1 MLTLVVRFSIRHPGV
16 VVTLA
21 AALIAAGLWRLSAGA
36 FDIFPEFAPRQ
47 VIIQTEAPGL
57 TSEQVEL
64 GVTRPLEE
72 VLRGLPQL
80 VGTFSESIG
89 GLSIVTLTFED
100 GTRDEVNRAG
110 VAARLAVA
118 TGQLHRAADTPAIVP
133 LSSSAATVMTL
144 GFTAERDPERLRST
158 VERVVLPR
166 LLEVPGVADV
176 NVFGGDVE
184 ALQIRPDPDRLRRV
198 GVTVAELIDA
208 VHSAGYRGSGRV
220 DTPNQTL
227 ALVVGDE
234 ALSVTALES
243 LRVTRADGVRIPLS
257 DVADIGFDASHPISM
272 ATVGGEPAVLLMVIG
287 QFRSSTVAVTRD
299 LDRALDDLAPALA
312 SVGVFVH
319 RDLFRP
325 ALYVERS
332 VGNISSHLAIGG
344 GLVVLVLLVFLF
356 DVRAAV
362 ITASAI
368 PVSLIAA
375 ALGMLETGTTF
386 NIMVI
391 GDLAIALGEV
401 VDDAINDT
409 ENILRRIR
417 QAAAR
422 GSAVNADEVV
432 FNASMEVRSS
442 AVHASAIV
450 MLVFVPLLTVS
461 GVAGRMFAP
470 LGLAYI
476 FAIFAS
482 LVVAL
487 TLTPALCRMLLA
499 SRAAYRTPPLVRWLT
514 PVYRGTLR
522 LLGRAPGLTIIVALG
537 GSLLGV
543 AFLSGLGSAFLP
555 ALREGHYMIHTSG
568 LPGTSLEET
577 IRAGTRLTRQ
587 VMQVEGVRSMSQWAG
602 RAERGADTYG
612 SHYAEYEVELEPLSG
627 PEQQAVFDE
636 IRGIL
641 DRTPGLASELN
652 TFLIERVDET
662 VSGYAAPLV
671 VRIFGPNLEELD
683 AAGARVARLLA
694 KVPGLAQVRVR
705 AALGRPQA
713 EVRLDWERLGQAG
726 IEPMQVVEA
735 VEAVYGGLELGT
747 VFRDGSPIP
756 VMLVF
761 DASDRADP
769 FAPGDLLLR
778 RADGRLAS
786 LSEFAEIHMGRGRYT
801 ILRDGGRRLQ
811 VVTAHLTDTDME
823 AVVRR
828 VETALARSEVLPR
841 GVYFDLAGTAL
852 EQRRS
857 RAELVFAALLAG
869 VGIMVLARMALGRGR
884 ALLLVLA
891 NLPFALVGGVVAA
904 YYTGGVVSLGSL
916 VGFVTLFG
924 ITLRNSIMLVAHY
937 RQLVVVEGAPWTPD
951 TVVRGAAERL
961 PSILMTALV
970 TALAMLPIAFDA
982 DAPGHEIM
990 GPMAAII
997 IGGLASSTLLNLLV
1011 LPLMMQMF
1019 GNFEAERRAEAGALS
1034 EARGLGV
1041 QGRSSGPSS

>member
-1 MLTLVVRFSIRHPGV
+1 MLALIVRFSIRHPGI

-21 AALIAAGLWRLSAGA
+21 AALVAAGLWRLSEGA

-47 VIIQTEAPGL
+47 VIVQTEAPGL
-57 TSEQVEL
+57 TAEQVET

-72 VLRGLPQL
+72 VLRGLPRL
-80 VGTFSESIG
+80 IGTFSESIS
-89 GLSIVTLTFED
+89 GLSIVNLTFED
-100 GTRDEVNRAG
+100 GTRDEINRAA

-118 TGQLHRAADTPAIVP
+118 AGQLHRSAATPTIVP
-133 LSSSAATVMTL
+133 LSSSAATVMTV

-158 VERVVLPR
+158 IERVVLPH

-176 NVFGGDVE
+176 NVFGGDFE
-184 ALQIRPDPDRLRRV
+184 ALQVRPDPERLAHAE
-198 GVTVAELIDA
+198 VTIGDLTRA
-208 VHSAGYRGSGRV
+208 VRTAGYRSTGRI

-227 ALVVGDE
+227 AVVVGEGGLSE
-234 ALSVTALES
+234 AALRA
-243 LRVTRADGVRIPLS
+243 LHVTRGDGIRIPLTN
-257 DVADIGFDASHPISM
+257 VADIGFGAAHPISM

-287 QFRSSTVAVTRD
+287 QFRSSTVAVTRG
-299 LDRALDDLAPALA
+299 LDQALDNLTPALA
-312 SVGVFVH
+312 AVGVFVH

-325 ALYVERS
+325 AHYVERS
-332 VGNISSHLAIGG
+332 VGSISAHLAIGA
-344 GLVVLVLLVFLF
+344 GLVVLVLLAFLF
-356 DVRAAV
+356 DVRAAI

-391 GDLAIALGEV
+391 GGLAIALGEV
-401 VDDAINDT
+401 VDDAIIDT
-409 ENILRRIR
+409 ENILRRLR
-417 QAAAR
+417 QR
-422 GSAVNADEVV
+422 LSLPSPPRLDDVV
-432 FNASMEVRSS
+432 FDASMEVRGSM
-442 AVHASAIV
+442 VHASAIV
-450 MLVFVPLLTVS
+450 MLVFVPLFAVS

-476 FAIFAS
+476 LAIFAS

-487 TLTPALCRMLLA
+487 TLTPALCRTLLA
-499 SRAAYRTPPLVRWLT
+499 TRGVYRSPPLIRLLAPAYGWV
-514 PVYRGTLR
+514 LR
-522 LLGRAPGLTIIVALG
+522 LLGRVPGTTIVVALG
-537 GSLLGV
+537 GSLFGV
-543 AFLSGLGSAFLP
+543 ALLPSLGSSFLP
-555 ALREGHYMIHTSG
+555 ELREGHYMIHTSG

-587 VMQVEGVRSMSQWAG
+587 VLQVEGVRSMSQWAG

-627 PEQQAVFDE
+627 AEQQAVFDQ
-636 IRGIL
+636 IREIL

-671 VRIFGPNLEELD
+671 IRVFGPDLAVLD
-683 AAGARVARLLA
+683 AAAAGVADLLED
-694 KVPGLAQVRVR
+694 VPGLGQVRVR

-713 EVRLDWERLGQAG
+713 EVHMDWQRLGQAG
-726 IEPMQVVEA
+726 IAPADVVEA
-735 VEAVYGGLELGT
+735 VEATYGGLELGT
-747 VFRDGSPIP
+747 VFRDGLPFP
-756 VMLVF
+756 VTLVF
-761 DASDRADP
+761 EASDRANP
-769 FAPGDLLLR
+769 FALEDLLVR
-778 RADGRLAS
+778 RPDGVLEPLGAFADIR
-786 LSEFAEIHMGRGRYT
+786 MGRGRYT

-811 VVTAHLTDTDME
+811 VVTAHIHDTDVE

-828 VETALARSEVLPR
+828 VEEALAGADILPR

-857 RAELVFAALLAG
+857 REELLFAAVLAG
-869 VGIMVLARMALGRGR
+869 VGIMILARMALGRGR

-904 YYTGGVVSLGSL
+904 FLTGGVVSLGSL

-924 ITLRNSIMLVAHY
+924 ITLRNSIMLVSHY
-937 RQLVVVEGAPWTPD
+937 RHLVVVEGAPWTID
-951 TVVRGAAERL
+951 TVVRGAVERL

-970 TALAMLPIAFDA
+970 TALAMLPIALDA
-982 DAPGHEIM
+982 DNPGHEIM

-1011 LPLMMQMF
+1011 LPPIMQLF
-1019 GNFEAERRAEAGALS
+1019 ANFEAERRPVGADVPAPVAY
-1034 EARGLGV
+1034 ERGARTET
-1041 QGRSSGPSS
+1041 